1 MTLYNKIKEEV
12 KTSMKA
18 KDSKR
23 TQTLRLITSSIKQIE
38 VDKRLEEKDIT
49 DSLIIEILSKMIKQR
64 KESINSYTL
73 GGRLDLVEQEEYEI
87 NIINEFMPK
96 QMKDYEVMVEIIK
109 AYQNLVYEK
118 LSKLTNEEHDNLTK
132 NNKVELITIKD
143 MGKITSIVK
152 PSINGK
158 FDNSLASNMIKEY
171 ILNSKYLIER
181 LPTIELI
188 NLLKNKDISYVEYCI
203 INGSIRCTHVG
214 YYDFNNNMIQDE
226 GIDGEE
232 YSVSEENFI
241 DMYKETYWTIEQI
254 NLV

>member
-38 VDKRLEEKDIT
+38 VDKRLEEKNII

-64 KESINSYTL
+64 KESISSYKL
-73 GGRLDLVEQEEYEI
+73 GNRLDLVEQEEYEI

-109 AYQNLVYEK
+109 AYNNLVYEK
-118 LSKLTNEEHDNLTK
+118 LSKLTDEEHDNLTLSK
-132 NNKVELITIKD
+132 IKLITIKD
-143 MGKITSIVK
+143 MGKIMSIIK
-152 PSINGK
+152 PIINGK
-158 FDNSLASNMIKEY
+158 FDNILASNMVKEY

-181 LPTIELI
+181 LPTVELI
-188 NLLKNKDISYVEYCI
+188 NLLKIKNISYVEYCI

-232 YSVSEENFI
+232 YSISEEEFI
-241 DMYKETYWTIEQI
+241 ERYKETYWNVEQI
-254 NLV
+254 ILV

>member
-1 MTLYNKIKEEV
+1 MTLYNNIKEEV

-64 KESINSYTL
+64 KESINSYIL
-73 GGRLDLVEQEEYEI
+73 GNRLDLVEQEEYEI

-109 AYQNLVYEK
+109 AYNMIDSNRSYY
-118 LSKLTNEEHDNLTK
+118 
-132 NNKVELITIKD
+132 NNMTDKKEFGPITIKD
-143 MGKITSIVK
+143 MGKIMSIVK
-152 PSINGK
+152 PIINGK

-171 ILNSKYLIER
+171 ILNGKYLFDRI
-181 LPTIELI
+181 PTIELI
-188 NLLKNKDISYVEYCI
+188 NLLKIKDISYVEYCI
-203 INGSIRCTHVG
+203 VNGSIRSTHSG
-214 YYDFNNNMIQDE
+214 FYDKEKNMITDT
-226 GIDGEE
+226 GCDSEE
-232 YSVSEENFI
+232 YDISEEDFI
-241 DMYKETYWTIEQI
+241 DMYKETYWTVEQI
-254 NLV
+254 ILV

>member
-12 KTSMKA
+12 KISMKA

-73 GGRLDLVEQEEYEI
+73 GNRLDLVEQEEYEI
-87 NIINEFMPK
+87 NIINDFMPK

-109 AYQNLVYEK
+109 ATEEVLCVDTFGENENYIPSRK
-118 LSKLTNEEHDNLTK
+118 L
-132 NNKVELITIKD
+132 TIKD
-143 MGKITSIVK
+143 MGKIMSIIK
-152 PSINGK
+152 PIINGK
-158 FDNSLASNMIKEY
+158 FDNSLASNMVKEY
-171 ILNSKYLIER
+171 ILNNKYLIER

-188 NLLKNKDISYVEYCI
+188 NLLKIKDISYVEYCI

-232 YSVSEENFI
+232 YSISEEEFI
-241 DMYKETYWTIEQI
+241 ERYKETYWTIKQI
-254 NLV
+254 ILI